1 MPETTFATISNSLGH
16 SSLSLPA
23 SILAIL
29 FGIPIHIPWLLLH
42 LISFW
47 HRFYF
52 YFHYCHSPARNRAIY
67 ISWPVARASVA
78 LKEPFRSGEPTK
90 SCLPLF
96 DDSVHRIR
104 NCVRDRGIFIFY
116 PRKNAYNG
124 LTLPFPSSLLRLCIT
139 SSIFFCW
146 NIYIYIY
153 ISMHFS

>member
-1 MPETTFATISNSLGH
+1 MAVPKCRRPRCHHLEQFGAL
-16 SSLSLPA
+16 LSLPA
-23 SILAIL
+23 SLLAIL

-124 LTLPFPSSLLRLCIT
+124 LTLPFASSLLRLYIAST
-139 SSIFFCW
+139 IFFCW
-146 NIYIYIY
+146 NIYI
-153 ISMHFS
+153 SMLFS

>member
-1 MPETTFATISNSLGH
+1 MSEWRLDGWVFRRLELSGRPKMPETTLPPSQQFGAL
-16 SSLSLPA
+16 LSLPA
-23 SILAIL
+23 SLLAIL
-29 FGIPIHIPWLLLH
+29 FAIPIHIPWLLLH

-104 NCVRDRGIFIFY
+104 NCAIDRGIFIF
-116 PRKNAYNG
+116 
-124 LTLPFPSSLLRLCIT
+124 
-139 SSIFFCW
+139 
-146 NIYIYIY
+146 
-153 ISMHFS
+153 